1 MFNGL
6 KNLGMDAI
14 GKAMGIT
21 EENAFSKLGPLLA
34 PVAKAVSQPKV
45 AAWLQILNEKN
56 LHEGESY
63 CAFVT
68 YERDGK
74 VMTQLYAFTGE
85 GAITRKLGYPME
97 MDGFVMGLLNAD
109 FNISKPK
116 EQETPIDAMTV
127 IATAAVNLHV
137 DDDKINEDEQI
148 NSPVNGNDDNEEIA
162 Q

>member
-97 MDGFVMGLLNAD
+97 MDGFIMGLLNAD

-116 EQETPIDAMTV
+116 EQETPIAPMEVVKEDIPPIVDA
-127 IATAAVNLHV
+127 A
-137 DDDKINEDEQI
+137 DQDEQI